1 MTNDDDI
8 LKDVMLETIA
18 YCEKLYLE
26 KCALEAV
33 LATSS
38 DRDWRRHYEVAL
50 ADEEL
55 RSAVHAKFEPARELL
70 QRLVEQG
77 RAAED
82 IRELLRRLPSS
93 KLIH

>member
-1 MTNDDDI
+1 MANDDDI
-8 LKDVMLETIA
+8 LKDVMLDIVA
-18 YCEKLYLE
+18 YCEKLYFE
-26 KCALEAV
+26 RTALEAV

-38 DRDWRRHYEVAL
+38 DSDWRRHYKTAL
-50 ADEEL
+50 QNDAL
-55 RSAVHAKFEPARELL
+55 RSAVHAKFEPALELL

-82 IRELLRRLPSS
+82 IRELLRRLPAS